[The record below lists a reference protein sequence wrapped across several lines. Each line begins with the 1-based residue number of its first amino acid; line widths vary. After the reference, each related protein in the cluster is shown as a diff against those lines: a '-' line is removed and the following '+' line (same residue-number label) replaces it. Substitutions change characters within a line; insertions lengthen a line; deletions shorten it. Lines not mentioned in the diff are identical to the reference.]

1 MTCSPFLSLVSM
13 ETRSLSERMASLPF
27 CFWASSFM
35 SRTRM
40 MGMDW
45 WSARWLRRTSW
56 YFPVWVLWKD
66 SRDGVAEPRTMVAFS
81 RWARRT
87 AMSRAW

>member
-1 MTCSPFLSLVSM
+1 M
-13 ETRSLSERMASLPF
+13 ETRSLSERMASRPF

-40 MGMDW
+40 MGMVW
-45 WSARWLRRTSW
+45 LSTRWLRRTSW
-56 YFPVWVLWKD
+56 YLPVWVLLKD
-66 SRDGVAEPRTMVAFS
+66 SRDGVADPRTMVALS

-87 AMSRAW
+87 AMSRPW